1 MLQLASAPIPQTIE
15 EDDMAPP
22 RTEDRLERAMAA
34 LAESVSAL
42 VLVQAHPPAAPPA
55 PVQSPTQ
62 KVTPWVPTMLTA
74 AVLLVGGVRWST
86 ATESELRTTVSSLEK
101 RLLAAEDRIEQQRNY
116 NDNTRMQ
123 FASRGW
129 SINPETGEITKI
141 ILPQTKSTRR

>member
-1 MLQLASAPIPQTIE
+1 
-15 EDDMAPP
+15 
-22 RTEDRLERAMAA
+22 
-34 LAESVSAL
+34 
-42 VLVQAHPPAAPPA
+42 
-55 PVQSPTQ
+55 
-62 KVTPWVPTMLTA
+62 MLTA